1 MLMSRI
7 LKVLAVIAIVVGM
20 IGMPVQSAY
29 AEDVVVTLGP
39 GQSVTV
45 PLDLWCL
52 DYGKPFPTTI
62 EGPTARPPDE
72 VVKVMQTAIA
82 KGTVTTDIYQTQIAI
97 WRATTGEFQDFANQ
111 GTELAEVIYTES
123 LSATI
128 TPPPADALSVD
139 EGVATGV
146 LTVTI
151 QNFTAI
157 PVEGIPGHPFH
168 GKAELVITNVSAEN
182 VKFVLLE
189 GAVFQP
195 VGEDA
200 QALISHQ
207 DPTVEIVVPEL
218 PEPELPVTGV
228 DWWAT
233 QQFTIVAG
241 FGLSLMLVLAGV
253 RMRRSAR

>member
-1 MLMSRI
+1 MYRI
-7 LKVLAVIAIVVGM
+7 FKVVAVVAIVAVGM
-20 IGMPVQSAY
+20 IGMPVQPAF
-29 AEDVVVTLGP
+29 AEDVVITLGP
-39 GQSVTV
+39 GQSVMV

-52 DYGKPFPTTI
+52 DYGKPFPTII

-72 VVKVMQTAIA
+72 VVKVMQTALA
-82 KGTVTTDIYQTQIAI
+82 KGTVTSDVYQTQLAI
-97 WRATTGEFQDFANQ
+97 WRATTGEYQDFANQ

-128 TPPPADALSVD
+128 APPPADAISVD

-151 QNFTAI
+151 QNFTPI

-168 GKAELVITNVSAEN
+168 GKTDLVITNVSTEN

-207 DPTVEIVVPEL
+207 TSGVVIDV
-218 PEPELPVTGV
+218 PELPVTGV
-228 DWWAT
+228 AWWAT

-241 FGLSLMLVLAGV
+241 FGLSLMLLLSGVVL
-253 RMRRSAR
+253 RRSAR